1 MRFICSISKN
11 KFFIATLLAMS
22 LALSAC
28 ATGPRQ
34 AVHSF
39 SFDGWSDKWA
49 TQVDL
54 LEYSYGDQ
62 YHMVRDKVR
71 PPKERLG
78 QSAGVNGMMPVADF
92 LYVKWRIKAT
102 GEILEDRVD
111 LRNRVPFNMNEHG
124 VTFVIDGRQLYVYLV
139 TPRPKNEDAP
149 PILKTYRSW
158 FNVTYEIY
166 PTNTFNQ

>member
-1 MRFICSISKN
+1 MKN
-11 KFFIATLLAMS
+11 PVRLLSSRLLFLVLLAIS

-28 ATGPRQ
+28 AAGPRQ

-111 LRNRVPFNMNEHG
+111 LRNRLPFNMNEQG
-124 VTFVIDGRQLYVYLV
+124 VTFVIDSKQLYVYLITRTAKRTV
-139 TPRPKNEDAP
+139 DSP
-149 PILKTYRSW
+149 PLRTTESRYL
-158 FNVTYEIY
+158 VTYEIY
-166 PTNTFNQ
+166 PNNTFNQ